1 MTLVVFE
8 ESSKPSR
15 VFENVPYE
23 TGTTLLASFI
33 FTWVVETDFI
43 KTMILIVIECDRNF
57 ANSSIILWPN

>member
-1 MTLVVFE
+1 M
-8 ESSKPSR
+8 
-15 VFENVPYE
+15 FENVPYE